1 MLKLSRFGRKMT
13 AHSGIVELMDDLG
26 QALRVNPSM
35 LFMGGGNPA
44 LIEPVADVFQHI
56 LQEIADDQA
65 TCRQMLGVYQSPQ
78 GDEACIQQLAAL
90 FQKEY
95 SWDISPQNIAI
106 ANGSQSAFSVLF
118 NMLAGEDEQGHL
130 RRIQLPLTP
139 EYLGYSDVGVQP
151 DLFTAVRPSIELL
164 PERQFKYRVN
174 FDELTVDGSTAAL
187 CVSRPTNPTGNVITD
202 DELQQLD
209 QLAQAAGVPLI
220 IDGAYGT
227 PFPNIVFTD
236 IVPFWNDNTILVL
249 SLSKLGL
256 PGVRTGIV
264 VASEETIRAFSQ
276 INTIMSLA
284 CGTLGPAIAQ
294 KLMAS
299 NQLLPLS
306 REYIQPFYA
315 DKMRYCL
322 RRLHELFGDTPYR
335 VHKPEGA
342 IFIWLWFEGLPI
354 SSQVLYERLKQQG
367 VLVIAG
373 HHFFPGLQEPWQ
385 HTQECIRLNYTQ
397 SADVVD
403 AGLRALVAEV
413 KKAYSEST

>member
-26 QALRVNPSM
+26 QALRVNPGM

-44 LIEPVADVFQHI
+44 LIEPVADVFQRV
-56 LQEIADDQA
+56 LQEIAADQP

-78 GDEACIQQLAAL
+78 GDEACIEALAAL

-95 SWDISPQNIAI
+95 GWDIGPQNIAI

-118 NMLAGEDEQGHL
+118 NMLAGEDEHGQL

-202 DELQQLD
+202 GELQQLD

-236 IVPFWNDNTILVL
+236 IAPFWNNNTILVL

-264 VASEETIRAFSQ
+264 VASEETIQVFSQ
-276 INTIMSLA
+276 INTIISLA

-299 NQLLPLS
+299 NQLLMLS
-306 REYIQPFYA
+306 REHIQPFYA

-322 RRLHELFGDTPYR
+322 RRLHELFGDTPFR

-354 SSQVLYERLKQQG
+354 SSQVLYERLKQRG

-397 SADVVD
+397 SAGVVD

-413 KKAYSEST
+413 KTAYSESI